1 VEAEKPRMTRI
12 DKAELISY
20 DQVKQILRRAL
31 RDTSR
36 IVNLP
41 PLHASKIK
49 VGFITIKNFS
59 AKKTSDRIKVHGMGE
74 VELHILYKNTE
85 MGDIEFNEELPITYS
100 AGFTH
105 RKALLDC
112 EAVARLP
119 QEWASSAAA
128 ERRRQPRVSNLLTA
142 SHSRP

>member
-1 VEAEKPRMTRI
+1 MTRI

-20 DQVKQILRRAL
+20 DQVKKKLQRAL
-31 RDTSR
+31 KNPSK

-41 PLHASKIK
+41 PLRASKIT
-49 VGFITIKNFS
+49 VGLVMIQKGA
-59 AKKTSDRIKVHGMGE
+59 AKKAKDRITVHGMGE

-100 AGFTH
+100 AEFTH

-112 EAVARLP
+112 KAVARLP
-119 QEWASSAAA
+119 RWWGRRAATN
-128 ERRRQPRVSNLLTA
+128 EESPHGLL
-142 SHSRP
+142 

>member
-1 VEAEKPRMTRI
+1 MTRI

-20 DQVKQILRRAL
+20 DQVKQTLRRAL

-112 EAVARLP
+112 EAV
-119 QEWASSAAA
+119 EIASRVGIFCRGRASPTA
-128 ERRRQPRVSNLLTA
+128 ESEQSPHRFT
-142 SHSRP
+142 